1 MYGSMGTGMR
11 PTIATY
17 GTTDTTPGLLT
28 RARRGSVL
36 AMKDSSFTPGIGRVM
51 AARNSTIIA
60 GIGTNEIG
68 ITTGTTTTADK
79 AEITVH
85 EDRPY
90 QVT

>member
-1 MYGSMGTGMR
+1 
-11 PTIATY
+11 
-17 GTTDTTPGLLT
+17 
-28 RARRGSVL
+28 
-36 AMKDSSFTPGIGRVM
+36 MKDSSFTPGIGRVM